1 MQVWSLSGLGSME
14 LTLIPI
20 IADTSDN
27 SAKSDWTGSDKSN
40 ALLVED
46 MYLPSD

>member
-27 SAKSDWTGSDKSN
+27 SAKSDWTGSDKSTQSN

-46 MYLPSD
+46 M